1 MGRAF
6 LIGIAAGIFAAGF
19 AFADSPSV
27 TAVLSNS
34 ETAVGETVELQI
46 KVTGPGDPQ
55 APEQIPAE
63 GLEIY
68 RTGED
73 ASSEIKFGAGGMQVT
88 RSVTYTYTV
97 LPKSAGRFTIPPQTI
112 RVGNNSLPTPELT
125 LNVADA
131 PGRSSG
137 ARPSRGTQSQS
148 VRASDLVFA
157 ELVVPKKTAFV
168 GEIVPVQIR
177 MGFDPRV
184 RPRLIEPPEI
194 TGQGF
199 TAQKLQEGGQNSE
212 TINGRPYDVVT
223 YKTAIAAA
231 RAGKFEVGP
240 VKARAQLLVPRAR
253 SAPRPRSRSPFDLF
267 DLNDPFSDPFFS
279 NPFAQ
284 MGERRDV
291 EIKSE
296 PVALEVKPLPP
307 NAPPSFS
314 GAIGNLTMTT
324 DAKPN
329 SVQVGDPITVTT
341 AISGRG
347 NFDRVNAPVVE
358 DERGWHKYPPSSK
371 FKQDDEVGISGT
383 KTFETVLSPN
393 EKKQSLP
400 LLAFSYFD
408 PVKEQYVT
416 LHSETIPITVQ
427 GGTAAT
433 QNIATTQ
440 PGSPTPAIGTR
451 PASAAQS
458 TAKAQDILYQLTERP
473 RTAESFAPIYTHRV
487 FWGAQGIPLLALV
500 GFAVWRIRKAGINNR
515 QAQRIAALHH
525 EAAELMHNLRRK
537 DASPREYYA
546 EASRI
551 IRVKT
556 ALASASSGIDP
567 NIVDAETAAHTFHL
581 NSDERDR
588 LRRLFEQSDEWQYS
602 GAHNGPG
609 RISQEN
615 RREVLELIENLK

>member
-6 LIGIAAGIFAAGF
+6 LIGITAGILAAGF
-19 AFADSPSV
+19 AFADPPSV

-34 ETAVGETVELQI
+34 ETAVGEMVELQI
-46 KVTGPGDPQ
+46 KVTGPGDAQP
-55 APEQIPAE
+55 PEEISID
-63 GLEIY
+63 GLEIHA
-68 RTGED
+68 TGQSRQFEIHNFST
-73 ASSEIKFGAGGMQVT
+73 SS
-88 RSVTYTYTV
+88 SVTYNYTI
-97 LPKSAGRFTIPPQTI
+97 LPLRAGRFPIPPQTV
-112 RVGNNSLPTPELT
+112 RAGGSLLRTPELT

-131 PGRSSG
+131 PGRSSA

-157 ELVVPKKTAFV
+157 ELVVPKKTAYV
-168 GEIVPVQIR
+168 GEVVPVQIR

-184 RPRLIEPPEI
+184 RPRLIEPPAI

-199 TAQKLQEGGQNSE
+199 TAQKLQESGQISE

-240 VKARAQLLVPRAR
+240 MKARAQVLVPRAR

-267 DLNDPFSDPFFS
+267 DLDDPFSDPFFS

-284 MGERRDV
+284 MGERREV

-307 NAPPSFS
+307 KAPPSFS
-314 GAIGNLTMTT
+314 GAIGNFTMST
-324 DAKPN
+324 DANPK
-329 SVQVGDPITVTT
+329 SLQVGDPITVTT

-358 DERGWHKYPPSSK
+358 DEHGWHKYPPSSK

-393 EKKQSLP
+393 EKKQAVP
-400 LLAFSYFD
+400 MLAFSYFD

-416 LHSETIPITVQ
+416 VRSEPIAISVQ
-427 GGTAAT
+427 GGTAPTNVA
-433 QNIATTQ
+433 AAQ
-440 PGSPTPAIGTR
+440 PGSSPQATAAR
-451 PASAAQS
+451 PAPPVPPTS
-458 TAKAQDILYQLTERP
+458 KPQDILYQLTDRG
-473 RTAESFAPIYTHRV
+473 RAMESFAPIYTRR
-487 FWGAQGIPLLALV
+487 FFGGAQLIPLLALL
-500 GFAVWRIRKAGINNR
+500 GFVVWKVQKAKINNR
-515 QAQRIAALHH
+515 EAQRMAALHH
-525 EAAELMHNLRRK
+525 EAAELMHKLRRN
-537 DASPREYYA
+537 DASPRQYYA
-546 EASRI
+546 EASRVV
-551 IRVKT
+551 RVKT
-556 ALASASSGIDP
+556 ALASASRGIDP
-567 NIVDAETAAHTFHL
+567 NIVDAETAAETFKL

-609 RISQEN
+609 RISPEN
-615 RREVLELIENLK
+615 RRKC

>member
-6 LIGIAAGIFAAGF
+6 LIGITAGIFAAGF
-19 AFADSPSV
+19 AFADSPTT
-27 TAVLSNS
+27 TAVLSSS
-34 ETAVGETVELQI
+34 ETVVGETVELQI
-46 KVTGPGDPQ
+46 KVTGPGDARP
-55 APEQIPAE
+55 PEEISID
-63 GLEIY
+63 GLEIHG
-68 RTGED
+68 TGQSRQFEIHNFST
-73 ASSEIKFGAGGMQVT
+73 SS
-88 RSVTYTYTV
+88 SVTYNYTI
-97 LPKSAGRFTIPPQTI
+97 LPLRAGKFTIPPQI
-112 RVGNNSLPTPELT
+112 VHAGGSLLRTPELT
-125 LNVADA
+125 LNVADS
-131 PGRSSG
+131 PGRSSN

-157 ELVVPKKTAFV
+157 ELIVPKKTAYV
-168 GEIVPVQIR
+168 GEIVPVQIQ

-199 TAQKLQEGGQNSE
+199 TAQKLQESGQNSE

-223 YKTAIAAA
+223 YKTAITAA
-231 RAGKFEVGP
+231 RAGKFELGP
-240 VKARAQLLVPRAR
+240 VKAKAQVLVPRAR
-253 SAPRPRSRSPFDLF
+253 SAPRTRSRSPFDLF
-267 DLNDPFSDPFFS
+267 DLDDPFSDPFFS

-284 MGERRDV
+284 MGERREV

-314 GAIGNLTMTT
+314 GAIGNFTMTT
-324 DAKPN
+324 DAKPK

-341 AISGRG
+341 EIAGRG

-371 FKQDDEVGISGT
+371 FKQDDEVGLSGT

-416 LHSETIPITVQ
+416 LRSEAMPITVQ

-433 QNIATTQ
+433 QNVATPQ
-440 PGSPTPAIGTR
+440 
-451 PASAAQS
+451 PASSRTSGTTPTRAAPAAAAA
-458 TAKAQDILYQLTERP
+458 AKPPDILYQLTQRP
-473 RTAESFAPIYTHRV
+473 RATESFAPIYKRRV
-487 FWGAQGIPLLALV
+487 FWGVQVIPLLALI
-500 GFAVWRIRKAGINNR
+500 GFAVWKIRRARINNR

-525 EAAELMHNLRRK
+525 EAAQLMHNLRRK

-546 EASRI
+546 EASRVV
-551 IRVKT
+551 RVKT
-556 ALASASSGIDP
+556 ALASAGRGIDP
-567 NIVDAETAAHTFHL
+567 NIVDAETAADTFKL

-609 RISQEN
+609 RISPEN

>member
-1 MGRAF
+1 MRMHCRR
-6 LIGIAAGIFAAGF
+6 LIAVLGVIASAQFAH
-19 AFADSPSV
+19 ADSPSV
-27 TAVLSNS
+27 TAVLNS
-34 ETAVGETVELQI
+34 SEAALGETVHLEI
-46 KVTGPGDPQ
+46 RVTGARGAD
-55 APEQIPAE
+55 APEAIMVD
-63 GLEIY
+63 GLEIR
-68 RTGED
+68 RTGTSQRIEMNNLSLT
-73 ASSEIKFGAGGMQVT
+73 SSV
-88 RSVTYTYTV
+88 VYDYTV
-97 LPKSAGRFTIPPQTI
+97 MPLRAGRFTIPPQTI
-112 RVGNNSLPTPELT
+112 RIGNNSLRTPALT
-125 LNVADA
+125 LNVAGS

-137 ARPSRGTQSQS
+137 ARPGRDTQA
-148 VRASDLVFA
+148 ASANNLVFA
-157 ELVVPKKTAFV
+157 ELIVPSKTAYV

-199 TAQKLQEGGQNSE
+199 TAQKLQESGQSSE

-240 VKARAQLLVPRAR
+240 VKAKAQVLVPRPR
-253 SAPRPRSRSPFDLF
+253 SAPRSRSRSPFDLF
-267 DLNDPFSDPFFS
+267 DLDDPFSDPFFS

-284 MGERRDV
+284 IGERREI

-307 NAPPSFS
+307 KAPPSFS
-314 GAIGNLTMTT
+314 GAIGNFTMTT
-324 DAKPN
+324 DAKPK

-416 LHSETIPITVQ
+416 VRSEPIAISVQ
-427 GGTAAT
+427 GAAAAP
-433 QNIATTQ
+433 NVAATQ
-440 PGSPTPAIGTR
+440 PGSSPPATATR
-451 PASAAQS
+451 PAPATQS
-458 TAKAQDILYQLTERP
+458 TAKPQDILYQLTERP
-473 RTAESFAPIYTHRV
+473 RAAESFAPFYTRRF
-487 FWGAQGIPLLALV
+487 FWGAQLIPLLALIGLV
-500 GFAVWRIRKAGINNR
+500 VWKIRRAKINNR
-515 QAQRIAALHH
+515 EAQRLAALYH
-525 EAAELMHNLRRK
+525 EAAELMHKLRRNE
-537 DASPREYYA
+537 ASPREYYA
-546 EASRI
+546 EASRVV
-551 IRVKT
+551 RVKT
-556 ALASASSGIDP
+556 ALASGSVGIDP
-567 NIVDAETAAHTFHL
+567 NVVDAETAADTFKL
-581 NSDERDR
+581 NSDERDQ

-602 GAHNGPG
+602 GTHNGPG
-609 RISQEN
+609 RISPES

>member
-6 LIGIAAGIFAAGF
+6 LIGITAGILAAGF

-34 ETAVGETVELQI
+34 EIVVGETVELQI
-46 KVTGPGDPQ
+46 KVTGPGDATP
-55 APEQIPAE
+55 PEEISID
-63 GLEIY
+63 GLEIHA
-68 RTGED
+68 TGQSRQFEIHNFST
-73 ASSEIKFGAGGMQVT
+73 SS
-88 RSVTYTYTV
+88 SVTYNYTI
-97 LPKSAGRFTIPPQTI
+97 LPLRAGKFTIPPQTV
-112 RVGNNSLPTPELT
+112 RAGGSLLRTPELT

-157 ELVVPKKTAFV
+157 ELVVPKKTAYV

-199 TAQKLQEGGQNSE
+199 TAQKLQESGQISE

-240 VKARAQLLVPRAR
+240 VKARAQVLVPRAR
-253 SAPRPRSRSPFDLF
+253 SAPRSRSRSPFDLF

-314 GAIGNLTMTT
+314 GAIGNFTMTT

-329 SVQVGDPITVTT
+329 SVQVGDPITVTS

-347 NFDRVNAPVVE
+347 NFDRVNAPVIE

-393 EKKQSLP
+393 EKKQAVP
-400 LLAFSYFD
+400 VLAFSYFD

-416 LHSETIPITVQ
+416 VRSEAIPISVQ

-433 QNIATTQ
+433 QNIAATQ
-440 PGSPTPAIGTR
+440 PGSPPPATGTR
-451 PASAAQS
+451 PAPAAQS
-458 TAKAQDILYQLTERP
+458 TAKPQDILYQLMDRG
-473 RTAESFAPIYTHRV
+473 RTVDSFAPIYTRRF
-487 FWGAQGIPLLALV
+487 FWGAQLIPLLALL
-500 GFAVWRIRKAGINNR
+500 GFVVWKIRKAKISNR
-515 QAQRIAALHH
+515 EAQRMAALHH
-525 EAAELMHNLRRK
+525 EAAELMHKLRRN

-546 EASRI
+546 EASRVV
-551 IRVKT
+551 RVKT
-556 ALASASSGIDP
+556 ALASASRGIDP
-567 NIVDAETAAHTFHL
+567 NIVDAETAADTFKL

-609 RISQEN
+609 RISPEN

>member
-6 LIGIAAGIFAAGF
+6 LIGITAGIFAAGF
-19 AFADSPSV
+19 AFADSPTT
-27 TAVLSNS
+27 TAVLSSS
-34 ETAVGETVELQI
+34 ETVVGETVELQI
-46 KVTGPGDPQ
+46 KVTGPGDARP
-55 APEQIPAE
+55 PEEISID
-63 GLEIY
+63 GLEIHG
-68 RTGED
+68 TGQSRQFEIHNFST
-73 ASSEIKFGAGGMQVT
+73 SS
-88 RSVTYTYTV
+88 SVTYNYTI
-97 LPKSAGRFTIPPQTI
+97 LPLRAGKFTIPPQI
-112 RVGNNSLPTPELT
+112 VHAGGSLLRTPELT
-125 LNVADA
+125 LNVADS
-131 PGRSSG
+131 PGRSSN

-157 ELVVPKKTAFV
+157 ELIVPKKTAYV
-168 GEIVPVQIR
+168 GEIVPVQIQ

-199 TAQKLQEGGQNSE
+199 TAQKLQESGQNSE

-223 YKTAIAAA
+223 YKTAITAA
-231 RAGKFEVGP
+231 RAGKFELGP
-240 VKARAQLLVPRAR
+240 VKAKAQVLVPRAR
-253 SAPRPRSRSPFDLF
+253 SAPRTRSRSPFDLF
-267 DLNDPFSDPFFS
+267 DLDDPFSDPFFS

-284 MGERRDV
+284 MGERREV

-314 GAIGNLTMTT
+314 GAIGNFTMTT
-324 DAKPN
+324 DAKPK

-341 AISGRG
+341 EIAGRG

-371 FKQDDEVGISGT
+371 FKQDDEVGLSGT

-416 LHSETIPITVQ
+416 LRSEAMPITVQ

-433 QNIATTQ
+433 QNVATPQ
-440 PGSPTPAIGTR
+440 
-451 PASAAQS
+451 PASSRTSGTTPTRAAPAAA
-458 TAKAQDILYQLTERP
+458 TAAKPPDILYQLTERP
-473 RTAESFAPIYTHRV
+473 RATESFAPIYKRRV
-487 FWGAQGIPLLALV
+487 FWGVQVIPLLALI
-500 GFAVWRIRKAGINNR
+500 GFAVWKIRRARINNR

-546 EASRI
+546 EASRVV
-551 IRVKT
+551 RVKT
-556 ALASASSGIDP
+556 ALASAGRGIDP
-567 NIVDAETAAHTFHL
+567 NIVDAETAADTFKL
-581 NSDERDR
+581 TSDERDR

-609 RISQEN
+609 RISPEN